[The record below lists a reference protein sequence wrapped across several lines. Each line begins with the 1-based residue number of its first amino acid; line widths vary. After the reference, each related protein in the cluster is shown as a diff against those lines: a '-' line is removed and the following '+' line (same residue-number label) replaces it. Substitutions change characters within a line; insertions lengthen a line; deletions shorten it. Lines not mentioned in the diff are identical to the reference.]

1 LSSLAIVAI
10 DLRSAERMLTSMR
23 VDFSSRALDAARFLT
38 STYFKQHHDNAYIS
52 YLSHKDIAH
61 YAKHLQ

>member
-10 DLRSAERMLTSMR
+10 DLRSAERILTSMS
-23 VDFSSRALDAARFLT
+23 VAFSASALDAARFLAP
-38 STYFKQHHDNAYIS
+38 TYFKQHHDNAYIS